1 MAAED
6 SIRRLLEHP
15 SEEVRLLAEE
25 VLAAVDGIHREGLTR
40 MAALLDHHDLLR
52 LAATDPLVAELL
64 DLYDLVPISEEMLVE
79 RALET
84 VRPYIQSHGGQLEV
98 LAVAGGV
105 VKVRL
110 AGSCAGCSGSAMTLK
125 RGVETALRENY
136 PGFSSMEV
144 EEPKPEP
151 ARPTFIGLNQIKTV
165 SAPARPVFRD
175 AAALEDVV
183 GMITVRVG
191 EFEVLLHNLDG
202 EVYAFRKGGDR
213 RESFPVAIEGG
224 RVKVATNVPAQAPL
238 PV

>member
-15 SEEVRLLAEE
+15 SAEVRELADD

-40 MAALLDHHDLLR
+40 MAALLDHHDLLK
-52 LAATDPLVAELL
+52 LAAEDPPVAELL
-64 DLYDLVPISEEMLVE
+64 DLYDLVPMTEEMLVE
-79 RALET
+79 VALET

-98 LAVAGGV
+98 IEVSGGV
-105 VKVRL
+105 VRVRL

-125 RGVETALRENY
+125 RGVETALRDNY
-136 PGFSSMEV
+136 PGFNRMEV

-151 ARPTFIGLNQIKTV
+151 ARPTFIGLSQIRTL
-165 SAPARPVFRD
+165 SAPARPIFQD
-175 AAALEDVV
+175 AAALDEVV
-183 GMITVRVG
+183 GMISV
-191 EFEVLLHNLDG
+191 EVAGVPLLLHNLGG
-202 EVYAFRKGGDR
+202 EVYAFRKGGER

-224 RVKVATNVPAQAPL
+224 RVMVATNVPAEAPL